1 MSSCAPTSAMP
12 VAAAP
17 LIGLVILCLLGASAD
32 PEAQLEDL
40 RDRIRRVQADI
51 EAIRMAEIY
60 SSHPL
65 LRNAVLCFV
74 LVSLV
79 AAGIAGFFGAEI
91 DDHAPVRGGATIH
104 IMYGGRP

>member
-1 MSSCAPTSAMP
+1 M
-12 VAAAP
+12 AAAVFFRY
-17 LIGLVILCLLGASAD
+17 G
-32 PEAQLEDL
+32 
-40 RDRIRRVQADI
+40 R
-51 EAIRMAEIY
+51 AIK
-60 SSHPL
+60 SHPL